1 MKVLLVNGS
10 PHKEGCTYTALK
22 EIADTLD
29 MEGVGSEIFW
39 IGTKPI
45 TGCIACAKCKTS
57 GQCAFDDIVN
67 EVGKRID
74 EFDGFVFGSPV
85 YYSGPDG
92 QICAFMDR
100 LFYSHGPRFKGKIGA
115 AIVNARRSGTTS
127 SFERLNQYFLISN
140 MVVPGSRYWN
150 ATHGNTP
157 DEVRQDEEG
166 LQTMRTLAKNIAWLI
181 KSIDAGRKAG
191 IAPPEYEK
199 RVFTSFIR

>member
-10 PHKEGCTYTALK
+10 PHKEGCTYTALS
-22 EIADTLD
+22 EIAATLKT
-29 MEGVGSEIFW
+29 EGIDSEMFW
-39 IGTKPI
+39 IGNKPI
-45 TGCIACAKCKTS
+45 AGCIGCGKCRGTGK
-57 GQCAFDDIVN
+57 CVFDDMVN
-67 EVGKRID
+67 ELGSRLD

-100 LFYSHGPRFKGKIGA
+100 LFYSHSPHFKGKVGA

-140 MVVPGSRYWN
+140 MVVPGSQYWN
-150 ATHGNTP
+150 ATHGFTP
-157 DEVRQDEEG
+157 DDVRKDEEG

-181 KSIDAGRKAG
+181 KSIDAGKKAG
-191 IAPPEYEK
+191 IAPPEYEP
-199 RVFTSFIR
+199 RIATHFIR